1 LTVFDKILFLSATNL
16 KGENMSKYGCDYCE
30 EPLCPELCDEAKAAH
45 NNWVNSEEFKKLQES
60 REPLDFVL

>member
-1 LTVFDKILFLSATNL
+1 
-16 KGENMSKYGCDYCE
+16 MSKYGCDYCE